1 MGLLALLIVLFILVG
16 VPIIVV
22 FSVKGSKKN
31 KPPNPNIYQMPYQP
45 QPPSVQQNPNAIE
58 IKQNQLYPYIRKNLL
73 TKNEWFFYKGL
84 HPIAQKY
91 NLHILSKVR
100 VADLVTPQSNLSH
113 SEWHTYFNKIKA
125 KHIDFLLCKPENL
138 YPLLAIELDD
148 GSHSTQDR
156 KDRDILVDKIFE
168 KAGIPLIHTMG
179 TKNLEKS
186 ICEKLNLTATNE
198 VETKV

>member
-1 MGLLALLIVLFILVG
+1 M
-16 VPIIVV
+16 
-22 FSVKGSKKN
+22 
-31 KPPNPNIYQMPYQP
+31 
-45 QPPSVQQNPNAIE
+45 
-58 IKQNQLYPYIRKNLL
+58 
-73 TKNEWFFYKGL
+73 
-84 HPIAQKY
+84 
-91 NLHILSKVR
+91 
-100 VADLVTPQSNLSH
+100 
-113 SEWHTYFNKIKA
+113 
-125 KHIDFLLCKPENL
+125 LLCKPENL

-168 KAGIPLIHTMG
+168 KAGILLIHTMG